1 MAKIKV
7 LIVDDEVLM
16 AEELQCLLSRY
27 NSLEI
32 VGLCHDSEVV
42 LEKIN
47 ILHPHVVFLD
57 IRMPGISGMEVAG
70 RIGKIENPPAIV
82 FSTAYDSYAISAYQ
96 VNALDYILKPYDQQE
111 LYRVVNK
118 LQKHYSVEN
127 SPAYLHKFTVNVGDR
142 MTILDSNSIQLI
154 YAKDRMVFIQNI
166 AGEKYKAKSTL
177 QEYEARLDPHQFFR
191 CHRNYIVNVDQ
202 IEEIASWFNRGYL
215 LILKGKSKTEIPV
228 SRAYVNKLRGYV
240 QF

>member
-1 MAKIKV
+1 MMKIKV
-7 LIVDDEVLM
+7 LIVDDEVLI

-32 VGLCHDSEVV
+32 VGLCHDSELV

-47 ILHPHVVFLD
+47 ILHPQVVFLD
-57 IRMPGISGMEVAG
+57 IRMPGVSGMEVADQ
-70 RIGKIENPPAIV
+70 IGKMANPPAIV
-82 FSTAYDSYAISAYQ
+82 FSTAYDCYAISAFQ
-96 VNALDYILKPYDQQE
+96 VNALDYVLKPYNEQE
-111 LYRVVNK
+111 LYRVVSK
-118 LQKHYSVEN
+118 LQKHYLVET
-127 SPAYLHKFTVNVGDR
+127 SPAYLRKFTVDVGDR
-142 MTILDSNSIQLI
+142 MTILNSQSIQLI

-177 QEYEARLDPHQFFR
+177 QEYEARLDPSQFFR

-202 IEEIASWFNRGYL
+202 IKEIASWFNRGYL
-215 LILKGKSKTEIPV
+215 LILKDESKTEIPV
-228 SRAYVNKLRGYV
+228 SRAYVNKLREYV